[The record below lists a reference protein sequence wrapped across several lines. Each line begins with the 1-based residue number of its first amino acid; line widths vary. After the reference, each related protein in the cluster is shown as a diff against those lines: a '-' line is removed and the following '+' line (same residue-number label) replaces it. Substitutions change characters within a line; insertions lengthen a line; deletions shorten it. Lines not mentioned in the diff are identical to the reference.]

1 MREHTY
7 KFRLKKAPTGWRRI
21 ERKRLV
27 MEDNKDFDKDKQETG
42 TQQMPHVPT
51 EGEEDEK
58 KGTIVLFGH
67 EFDKKK
73 AVMAGLGGL
82 LAIALIGGGVW
93 YAASQKPE
101 PKEPTPIEQTEKTEQ
116 HVIQL
121 GAKADGWVKGES
133 SPVIAHIVNKEEK
146 VDYYH
151 AYDANEPH
159 ALDVP
164 AEGEYEVSFIS
175 PVDKDGSIYE
185 VPKTAKV
192 KSEAEDK
199 DGKGEVDEL
208 TFEFKP
214 IAADKADAD
223 ALNAIVKSVG
233 DAVKKGDETLT
244 GANGTKVIELVKENA
259 KANPNAD
266 KDKVDEESQKAE
278 EVVTDEPSGG
288 NAGASKPETGGN
300 STSSGNGGS
309 TGNGG
314 NSGSNGGGG
323 STNGDGGSKPQ
334 HVHNWVPQTT
344 VVHHEAQ
351 VQTVHHDA
359 VYGTGVEC
367 NGCFAQFNSYEAW
380 LAHSDSQLDNGNNN
394 CMCYHTIKIVLEQ
407 AWDETVE
414 VSPAWDETVTT
425 GYTCS
430 CGAVK

>member
-1 MREHTY
+1 
-7 KFRLKKAPTGWRRI
+7 
-21 ERKRLV
+21 

-101 PKEPTPIEQTEKTEQ
+101 PKEPASIEQTEKQEQ
-116 HVIQL
+116 QVIQL

-199 DGKGEVDEL
+199 DGKDVGDEL
-208 TFEFKP
+208 PFEFKP

-266 KDKVDEESQKAE
+266 KDKVDEESQKSE
-278 EVVTDEPSGG
+278 EDNTEGAGNAKPDNGGGDDTTNAGGGSGTQNQGGGGSSSGG
-288 NAGASKPETGGN
+288 
-300 STSSGNGGS
+300 SGNGGDS
-309 TGNGG
+309 EHT
-314 NSGSNGGGG
+314 
-323 STNGDGGSKPQ
+323 
-334 HVHNWVPQTT
+334 HNWVPQTT
-344 VVHHEAQ
+344 
-351 VQTVHHDA
+351 TIHHDA
-359 VYGTGVEC
+359 QYQTIHHDAITEEIYIC
-367 NGCFAQFNSYEAW
+367 
-380 LAHSDSQLDNGNNN
+380 NN
-394 CMCYHTIKIVLEQ
+394 CGANITGDPWGHINDSFLNGDGSCGGYHSEWKVTSP
-407 AWDETVE
+407 AWDETKE
-414 VSPAWDETVTT
+414 VSPAWDETITT
-425 GYTCS
+425 YKCS
-430 CGAVK
+430 GCPATK

>member
-1 MREHTY
+1 
-7 KFRLKKAPTGWRRI
+7 
-21 ERKRLV
+21 
-27 MEDNKDFDKDKQETG
+27 MEDKKDFDKDKQEIG

-58 KGTIVLFGH
+58 KSTIVLFGH

-82 LAIALIGGGVW
+82 LTIALIERCVW
-93 YAASQKPE
+93 YGASQKPE
-101 PKEPTPIEQTEKTEQ
+101 PKEPPPIEQTEKQEQ

-192 KSEAEDK
+192 KSEVEEK
-199 DGKGEVDEL
+199 DGKDAGDEL
-208 TFEFKP
+208 PFEFKP

-278 EVVTDEPSGG
+278 EGVTDAPSGG

-309 TGNGG
+309 TG
-314 NSGSNGGGG
+314 SNGGSG
-323 STNGDGGSKPQ
+323 SSNNGGGSKPQ
-334 HVHNWVPQTT
+334 HTHNWVPQTT
-344 VVHHEAQ
+344 VVHHDAQ
-351 VQTVHHDA
+351 YQTIHHDA
-359 VYGTGVEC
+359 VYGTRVTC
-367 NGCFAQFNSYEAW
+367 NQCHADLTNQDVFAHFEESFLNGGSCESY
-380 LAHSDSQLDNGNNN
+380 STVDYQISP
-394 CMCYHTIKIVLEQ
+394 
-407 AWDETVE
+407 AWDEQVL
-414 VSPAWDETVTT
+414 VSDAWDETVTT
-425 GYTCS
+425 GYKCS
-430 CGAVK
+430 GCPATK

>member
-1 MREHTY
+1 
-7 KFRLKKAPTGWRRI
+7 
-21 ERKRLV
+21 
-27 MEDNKDFDKDKQETG
+27 MEDKKDFDKDKQEMG
-42 TQQMPHVPT
+42 TQQMPHVPAD
-51 EGEEDEK
+51 GEEVGK
-58 KGTIVLFGH
+58 KSTIVLFGH
-67 EFDKKK
+67 EFDKRK
-73 AVMAGLGGL
+73 AVLAGLGGL

-116 HVIQL
+116 QVIQL

-278 EVVTDEPSGG
+278 EVVTDEPSGNG
-288 NAGASKPETGGN
+288 NGTTGPETGGN
-300 STSSGNGGS
+300 GNSGSASDG
-309 TGNGG
+309 GNGG
-314 NSGSNGGGG
+314 NSGSNGGSG
-323 STNGDGGSKPQ
+323 SSNNGGGSKPQ
-334 HVHNWVPQTT
+334 HTHNWVPQTT
-344 VVHHEAQ
+344 VVHHDAQ
-351 VQTVHHDA
+351 YQTIHHDA

-367 NGCFAQFNSYEAW
+367 NGCFAQFNSYDAW
-380 LAHSDSQLDNGNNN
+380 KAHSNSQFEIEGFDTQCAG
-394 CMCYHTIKIVLEQ
+394 YHTIKIVLEQ

>member
-1 MREHTY
+1 
-7 KFRLKKAPTGWRRI
+7 
-21 ERKRLV
+21 
-27 MEDNKDFDKDKQETG
+27 MEDKKDFDKDKKEMG

-93 YAASQKPE
+93 YASSQKPE
-101 PKEPTPIEQTEKTEQ
+101 PKEPTPIEQTEKQEQ

-133 SPVIAHIVNKEEK
+133 SPVIAHIMNKEEK

-199 DGKGEVDEL
+199 DGKDTGDEL
-208 TFEFKP
+208 PFEFKP
-214 IAADKADAD
+214 IAADKTDAD
-223 ALNAIVKSVG
+223 ALNAIVKSIG
-233 DAVKKGDETLT
+233 EAVKKGDETLT
-244 GANGTKVIELVKENA
+244 GAKGTKVIELVKDNA

-266 KDKVDEESQKAE
+266 KDKVDEEGQKAE
-278 EVVTDEPSGG
+278 EGVTDEASGG

-300 STSSGNGGS
+300 GGS
-309 TGNGG
+309 AVNGG
-314 NSGSNGGGG
+314 NSGSNGGSSNGG
-323 STNGDGGSKPQ
+323 GGSKPQ
-334 HVHNWVPQTT
+334 HTHNWVAQTT

-351 VQTVHHDA
+351 YQTIHHDA
-359 VYGTGVEC
+359 VYETRAVC
-367 NGCFAQFNSYEAW
+367 
-380 LAHSDSQLDNGNNN
+380 NN
-394 CMCYHTIKIVLEQ
+394 CGTVFNNQTEVNSHMLNGTCESYSTKPVEVSP

-425 GYTCS
+425 GYKCS
-430 CGAVK
+430 GCPATK

>member
-1 MREHTY
+1 
-7 KFRLKKAPTGWRRI
+7 
-21 ERKRLV
+21 
-27 MEDNKDFDKDKQETG
+27 MEDKKDFDKDKQEMG
-42 TQQMPHVPT
+42 TQQMPHVPAD
-51 EGEEDEK
+51 GEEVGK
-58 KGTIVLFGH
+58 KSTIVLFGH
-67 EFDKKK
+67 EFDKRK
-73 AVMAGLGGL
+73 AVLAGLGGL

-101 PKEPTPIEQTEKTEQ
+101 PKEPTPIEQTEKQEQ
-116 HVIQL
+116 QVIQL

-133 SPVIAHIVNKEEK
+133 SPVIAHIVNKEKK

-185 VPKTAKV
+185 VPKTVKV

-199 DGKGEVDEL
+199 DGKDAGDEL
-208 TFEFKP
+208 PFEFKP

-223 ALNAIVKSVG
+223 TLNAIVKSVG

-278 EVVTDEPSGG
+278 EGVTDEPSGNG
-288 NAGASKPETGGN
+288 NGTTGPETGGN
-300 STSSGNGGS
+300 GNSGSASDG
-309 TGNGG
+309 GNGG
-314 NSGSNGGGG
+314 NSGSNGGSG
-323 STNGDGGSKPQ
+323 SSNNGGGSKPQ
-334 HVHNWVPQTT
+334 HTHNWVPQTT
-344 VVHHEAQ
+344 VVHHDAQ
-351 VQTVHHDA
+351 YQTIHHDA

-367 NGCFAQFNSYEAW
+367 NGCFAQFNSYDAW
-380 LAHSDSQLDNGNNN
+380 KAHSNSQFEIEGFDTQCAG
-394 CMCYHTIKIVLEQ
+394 YHTIKIVLEQ

>member
-1 MREHTY
+1 
-7 KFRLKKAPTGWRRI
+7 
-21 ERKRLV
+21 
-27 MEDNKDFDKDKQETG
+27 MEDKKDFDKDKQEMG

-51 EGEEDEK
+51 EGDEDGK

-101 PKEPTPIEQTEKTEQ
+101 PKEPTPIEQTEKQEQ
-116 HVIQL
+116 QVIQL

-199 DGKGEVDEL
+199 DGKDTGDEL
-208 TFEFKP
+208 PFEFKP

-278 EVVTDEPSGG
+278 EGVTDEPSGG

-309 TGNGG
+309 TG
-314 NSGSNGGGG
+314 SNGGSG
-323 STNGDGGSKPQ
+323 SSNNGGGSKPQ
-334 HVHNWVPQTT
+334 HTHNWVPQTT
-344 VVHHEAQ
+344 VVHHDAQ
-351 VQTVHHDA
+351 YQTIHHDA
-359 VYGTGVEC
+359 VYGTRVTC
-367 NGCFAQFNSYEAW
+367 NQCHADLTNQDVFAHFEESFLNGGSCESY
-380 LAHSDSQLDNGNNN
+380 STVDYQISP
-394 CMCYHTIKIVLEQ
+394 
-407 AWDETVE
+407 AWDEQVL
-414 VSPAWDETVTT
+414 VSDAWDETVTT
-425 GYTCS
+425 GYKCS
-430 CGAVK
+430 GCPATK

>member
-1 MREHTY
+1 
-7 KFRLKKAPTGWRRI
+7 
-21 ERKRLV
+21 
-27 MEDNKDFDKDKQETG
+27 MEDKKDFDKDKQEMG
-42 TQQMPHVPT
+42 TQQMPHVPAD
-51 EGEEDEK
+51 GEEVGK
-58 KGTIVLFGH
+58 KSTIVLFDH
-67 EFDKKK
+67 EFDKRK
-73 AVMAGLGGL
+73 AVLAGLGGL

-233 DAVKKGDETLT
+233 EAVKKGDETLT

-259 KANPNAD
+259 KANQNAD

-278 EVVTDEPSGG
+278 EGVTDEPSGNG
-288 NAGASKPETGGN
+288 NGTTGPETGGN
-300 STSSGNGGS
+300 GNSGSASDG
-309 TGNGG
+309 GNGG
-314 NSGSNGGGG
+314 NSGSNGGSG
-323 STNGDGGSKPQ
+323 SSNNGGGSKPQ
-334 HVHNWVPQTT
+334 HTHNWIPQTT
-344 VVHHEAQ
+344 VVHHDAQ
-351 VQTVHHDA
+351 YQTIHHDA

-367 NGCFAQFNSYEAW
+367 NGCFAQFNSYDAW
-380 LAHSDSQLDNGNNN
+380 KAHSNSQFEIEGFDTQCAG
-394 CMCYHTIKIVLEQ
+394 YHTIKIVLEQ

>member
-1 MREHTY
+1 
-7 KFRLKKAPTGWRRI
+7 
-21 ERKRLV
+21 
-27 MEDNKDFDKDKQETG
+27 MEDNKDFDKDKKGGE
-42 TQQMPHVPT
+42 TQQMPNVPT
-51 EGEEDEK
+51 EGEDDEK
-58 KGTIVLFGH
+58 KGTIELFGH

-73 AVMAGLGGL
+73 AVLAGLGGL

-101 PKEPTPIEQTEKTEQ
+101 PKEPTPIEQNEKQEQ
-116 HVIQL
+116 QVIQL

-133 SPVIAHIVNKEEK
+133 SPVIAHIVNKDEK

-175 PVDKDGSIYE
+175 PVDKDGSTYE
-185 VPKTAKV
+185 VPETAKV
-192 KSEAEDK
+192 KAEAEDE
-199 DGKGEVDEL
+199 DGKDTGDEL
-208 TFEFKP
+208 PFEFKP

-266 KDKVDEESQKAE
+266 KDKVDEEGQKAE
-278 EVVTDEPSGG
+278 EGVTDEPSGG

-309 TGNGG
+309 TG
-314 NSGSNGGGG
+314 SNGGSG
-323 STNGDGGSKPQ
+323 SSNNGGGSKPQ
-334 HVHNWVPQTT
+334 HTHNWVPQTT
-344 VVHHEAQ
+344 VVHHDAQ
-351 VQTVHHDA
+351 YQTIHHDA
-359 VYGTGVEC
+359 VYGTRVTC
-367 NGCFAQFNSYEAW
+367 NQCHADLTNQDVFAHFEESFLNGGSCESY
-380 LAHSDSQLDNGNNN
+380 STVDYQISP
-394 CMCYHTIKIVLEQ
+394 
-407 AWDETVE
+407 AWDEQVL
-414 VSPAWDETVTT
+414 VSDAWDETVTT
-425 GYTCS
+425 GYKCS
-430 CGAVK
+430 GCPATK

>member
-278 EVVTDEPSGG
+278 EFVTDEPSGG

-394 CMCYHTIKIVLEQ
+394 CMGYHTIKIVLEQ

>member
-1 MREHTY
+1 
-7 KFRLKKAPTGWRRI
+7 
-21 ERKRLV
+21 

-101 PKEPTPIEQTEKTEQ
+101 PKEPASIEQTEKQEQ
-116 HVIQL
+116 QVIQL

-199 DGKGEVDEL
+199 DGKDTGDEL
-208 TFEFKP
+208 PFEFKP
-214 IAADKADAD
+214 IAADKTDAD

-266 KDKVDEESQKAE
+266 KEKVEEESQKAE
-278 EVVTDEPSGG
+278 EDNTEGAGNAKPDNGGGDDTTNAGGGSGTQNQGGGGSSSGG
-288 NAGASKPETGGN
+288 
-300 STSSGNGGS
+300 SGNGGDS
-309 TGNGG
+309 EHT
-314 NSGSNGGGG
+314 
-323 STNGDGGSKPQ
+323 
-334 HVHNWVPQTT
+334 HNWVPQTT
-344 VVHHEAQ
+344 
-351 VQTVHHDA
+351 TIHHDA
-359 VYGTGVEC
+359 QYQTIHHDAITEEIYIC
-367 NGCFAQFNSYEAW
+367 
-380 LAHSDSQLDNGNNN
+380 NN
-394 CMCYHTIKIVLEQ
+394 CGANITGDPWGHINDSFLNGDGSCGGYHSEWKVTSP
-407 AWDETVE
+407 AWDETKE
-414 VSPAWDETVTT
+414 VSPAWDETITT
-425 GYTCS
+425 YKCS
-430 CGAVK
+430 GCPATK

>member
-1 MREHTY
+1 
-7 KFRLKKAPTGWRRI
+7 
-21 ERKRLV
+21 
-27 MEDNKDFDKDKQETG
+27 MEDKKDFDKDKQEMG

-51 EGEEDEK
+51 EGDEDGK
-58 KGTIVLFGH
+58 KGIIVLFGH

-101 PKEPTPIEQTEKTEQ
+101 PKEPTPIEQTEKQEQ
-116 HVIQL
+116 QVIQL

-175 PVDKDGSIYE
+175 PVDKDGSTYE

-192 KSEAEDK
+192 KSEVEEK
-199 DGKGEVDEL
+199 DGKDAGDEL
-208 TFEFKP
+208 PFEFKP
-214 IAADKADAD
+214 IAPDKADAD

-233 DAVKKGDETLT
+233 DAVKKGDGTLT

-266 KDKVDEESQKAE
+266 KDKVDEEGQKAE
-278 EVVTDEPSGG
+278 EGVTDEASGG

-300 STSSGNGGS
+300 GDNAV
-309 TGNGG
+309 NGG
-314 NSGSNGGGG
+314 NSGSNGGSSNGG
-323 STNGDGGSKPQ
+323 GGSKPQ
-334 HVHNWVPQTT
+334 HTHNWVAQTT

-351 VQTVHHDA
+351 YQTIHHDA
-359 VYGTGVEC
+359 VYGTRVTC
-367 NGCFAQFNSYEAW
+367 NQCHADLTNQDVFAHFEESFLNGGSCESY
-380 LAHSDSQLDNGNNN
+380 STVDYQISP
-394 CMCYHTIKIVLEQ
+394 
-407 AWDETVE
+407 AWDEQVL
-414 VSPAWDETVTT
+414 VSDAWDETVTT
-425 GYTCS
+425 GYKCS
-430 CGAVK
+430 GCPATK

>member
-1 MREHTY
+1 
-7 KFRLKKAPTGWRRI
+7 
-21 ERKRLV
+21 
-27 MEDNKDFDKDKQETG
+27 MEDKKDFDKDKQEMG

-51 EGEEDEK
+51 DGEEDEK

-101 PKEPTPIEQTEKTEQ
+101 PKEPASIEQTEKQEQ
-116 HVIQL
+116 QVIQL
-121 GAKADGWVKGES
+121 GAKADGWMKGES

-151 AYDANEPH
+151 AYDANKPH

-199 DGKGEVDEL
+199 DGKDVGDEL
-208 TFEFKP
+208 PFEFKP

-266 KDKVDEESQKAE
+266 KDKVDEESQKSE
-278 EVVTDEPSGG
+278 EDNTEGAGNAKPDNGGGDDTTNAGGGSGTQNQGGGGSSSGG
-288 NAGASKPETGGN
+288 
-300 STSSGNGGS
+300 SGNGGDS
-309 TGNGG
+309 EHT
-314 NSGSNGGGG
+314 
-323 STNGDGGSKPQ
+323 
-334 HVHNWVPQTT
+334 HNWVPQTT
-344 VVHHEAQ
+344 
-351 VQTVHHDA
+351 TIHHDA
-359 VYGTGVEC
+359 QYQTIHHDAITEEIYIC
-367 NGCFAQFNSYEAW
+367 
-380 LAHSDSQLDNGNNN
+380 NN
-394 CMCYHTIKIVLEQ
+394 CGANITGDPWGHINDSFLNGDGSCGGYHSEWKVTSP
-407 AWDETVE
+407 AWDETKE
-414 VSPAWDETVTT
+414 VSPAWDETITT
-425 GYTCS
+425 YKCS
-430 CGAVK
+430 GCPATK

>member
-1 MREHTY
+1 
-7 KFRLKKAPTGWRRI
+7 
-21 ERKRLV
+21 
-27 MEDNKDFDKDKQETG
+27 MEDNKDFDKDKQGVE

-51 EGEEDEK
+51 EGEDDEK

-73 AVMAGLGGL
+73 AVLAGLGGL

-101 PKEPTPIEQTEKTEQ
+101 PKEPTPIEQNEKQEQ
-116 HVIQL
+116 QVIQL

-133 SPVIAHIVNKEEK
+133 SPVIAHIVNKDEK

-175 PVDKDGSIYE
+175 PVDKDGSTYE

-192 KSEAEDK
+192 KAEAEDE
-199 DGKGEVDEL
+199 DGKDTGDEPP
-208 TFEFKP
+208 FEFKP

-266 KDKVDEESQKAE
+266 KDKVDEEGQKAE
-278 EVVTDEPSGG
+278 EGVTDEPSGG

-300 STSSGNGGS
+300 GGDSGS
-309 TGNGG
+309 TGGSGSSNNGG
-314 NSGSNGGGG
+314 E
-323 STNGDGGSKPQ
+323 SKPQ
-334 HVHNWVPQTT
+334 HTHNWVAQTT
-344 VVHHEAQ
+344 VVHH
-351 VQTVHHDA
+351 DA
-359 VYGTGVEC
+359 VYETVYHPEEYKDVCVC
-367 NGCFAQFNSYEAW
+367 NGCGTQFDTDAAW
-380 LAHSDSQLDNGNNN
+380 RAHSDAQFDVDNYKCGSYTTKYVVTNQAWSEQ
-394 CMCYHTIKIVLEQ
+394 VLVSA
-407 AWDETVE
+407 AWDETVN
-414 VSPAWDETVTT
+414 T
-425 GYTCS
+425 GRYTCA

>member
-1 MREHTY
+1 
-7 KFRLKKAPTGWRRI
+7 
-21 ERKRLV
+21 
-27 MEDNKDFDKDKQETG
+27 MEDKKDFDKDKQETG
-42 TQQMPHVPT
+42 TQQMPHVPAD
-51 EGEEDEK
+51 GEEVGK

-67 EFDKKK
+67 EFDKRK
-73 AVMAGLGGL
+73 AVLAGLGGL

-101 PKEPTPIEQTEKTEQ
+101 PKEPTPIEQTEKQEQ
-116 HVIQL
+116 QVIQL

-185 VPKTAKV
+185 VPKTVKV

-199 DGKGEVDEL
+199 DGKDAGDEL
-208 TFEFKP
+208 PFEFKP
-214 IAADKADAD
+214 IAADKTDAD

-266 KDKVDEESQKAE
+266 KEKVEEESQKAE
-278 EVVTDEPSGG
+278 EDNTEGAGNAKPDNGGGDDTTNAGGGSGTQNQGGGGSSSGG
-288 NAGASKPETGGN
+288 
-300 STSSGNGGS
+300 SGNGGDS
-309 TGNGG
+309 EHT
-314 NSGSNGGGG
+314 
-323 STNGDGGSKPQ
+323 
-334 HVHNWVPQTT
+334 HNWVPQTT
-344 VVHHEAQ
+344 
-351 VQTVHHDA
+351 TIHHDA
-359 VYGTGVEC
+359 QYQTIHHDAITEEIYIC
-367 NGCFAQFNSYEAW
+367 
-380 LAHSDSQLDNGNNN
+380 NN
-394 CMCYHTIKIVLEQ
+394 CGANITGDPWGHINDSFLNGDGSCGGYHSEWKVTSP
-407 AWDETVE
+407 AWDETKE
-414 VSPAWDETVTT
+414 VSPAWDETITT
-425 GYTCS
+425 YKCS
-430 CGAVK
+430 GCPATK

>member
-1 MREHTY
+1 
-7 KFRLKKAPTGWRRI
+7 
-21 ERKRLV
+21 
-27 MEDNKDFDKDKQETG
+27 MEDKKDFDKDKQEMG
-42 TQQMPHVPT
+42 TKQMPHVPI
-51 EGEEDEK
+51 EDEDTGK

-101 PKEPTPIEQTEKTEQ
+101 PKEPTPIEQTEKQEQ
-116 HVIQL
+116 QVIQL

-199 DGKGEVDEL
+199 DGKDTGDEL
-208 TFEFKP
+208 PFEFKP
-214 IAADKADAD
+214 IAADKTDAD
-223 ALNAIVKSVG
+223 ALNAIVKSIG
-233 DAVKKGDETLT
+233 EAVKKGDETLT
-244 GANGTKVIELVKENA
+244 GAKGTKVIELVKDNA

-266 KDKVDEESQKAE
+266 KGKVDEEGQKAE
-278 EVVTDEPSGG
+278 EGVTDEASGG

-300 STSSGNGGS
+300 GGS
-309 TGNGG
+309 AVNGG
-314 NSGSNGGGG
+314 NSGSNGGSSNGG
-323 STNGDGGSKPQ
+323 GGSKPQ
-334 HVHNWVPQTT
+334 HTHNWVAQTT

-351 VQTVHHDA
+351 YQTIHHDA
-359 VYGTGVEC
+359 VYETRAVC
-367 NGCFAQFNSYEAW
+367 
-380 LAHSDSQLDNGNNN
+380 NN
-394 CMCYHTIKIVLEQ
+394 CGTVFNNQTEVNSHMLNGTCESYSTKPVEVSP

-425 GYTCS
+425 GYKCS
-430 CGAVK
+430 GCPATK

>member
-1 MREHTY
+1 
-7 KFRLKKAPTGWRRI
+7 
-21 ERKRLV
+21 
-27 MEDNKDFDKDKQETG
+27 MEDNKDFDKDKKGVE
-42 TQQMPHVPT
+42 TQQMPNVPT
-51 EGEEDEK
+51 EGEDDEK
-58 KGTIVLFGH
+58 KGTIELFGH

-73 AVMAGLGGL
+73 AVLAGLGGL

-101 PKEPTPIEQTEKTEQ
+101 PKEPTPIEQNEKQEQ
-116 HVIQL
+116 QVIQL

-133 SPVIAHIVNKEEK
+133 SPVIAHIVNKDEK

-175 PVDKDGSIYE
+175 PVDKDGSTYE

-192 KSEAEDK
+192 KAEAEDE
-199 DGKGEVDEL
+199 DGKDTGDEL
-208 TFEFKP
+208 PFEFKP

-266 KDKVDEESQKAE
+266 KDKVDEEGQKAE
-278 EVVTDEPSGG
+278 EGVTDEPSGG

-309 TGNGG
+309 TG
-314 NSGSNGGGG
+314 SNGGSG
-323 STNGDGGSKPQ
+323 SSNNGGGSKPQ
-334 HVHNWVPQTT
+334 HTHNWVPQTT
-344 VVHHEAQ
+344 VVHHDAQ
-351 VQTVHHDA
+351 YQTIHHDS
-359 VYGTGVEC
+359 VYGTRVTC
-367 NGCFAQFNSYEAW
+367 NQCHADLTNQDVFAHFEESFLNGGSCESY
-380 LAHSDSQLDNGNNN
+380 STVDYQISP
-394 CMCYHTIKIVLEQ
+394 
-407 AWDETVE
+407 AWDEQVL
-414 VSPAWDETVTT
+414 VSDAWDETVTT
-425 GYTCS
+425 GYKCS
-430 CGAVK
+430 GCPATK

>member
-1 MREHTY
+1 
-7 KFRLKKAPTGWRRI
+7 
-21 ERKRLV
+21 
-27 MEDNKDFDKDKQETG
+27 MEDKKDFDKDKQEIG

-101 PKEPTPIEQTEKTEQ
+101 PKEPTPIEQTEKQEQ

-121 GAKADGWVKGES
+121 GAKADGRVKGES

-199 DGKGEVDEL
+199 DGKDTGDEL
-208 TFEFKP
+208 PFEFKP
-214 IAADKADAD
+214 IAADKTDAD

-309 TGNGG
+309 TG
-314 NSGSNGGGG
+314 SNGGSG
-323 STNGDGGSKPQ
+323 SSNNGGGSKPQ
-334 HVHNWVPQTT
+334 HTHNWVPQTT
-344 VVHHEAQ
+344 VVHHDAQ
-351 VQTVHHDA
+351 YQTIHHDA
-359 VYGTGVEC
+359 VYGTRVTC
-367 NGCFAQFNSYEAW
+367 NQCHADLTNQDVFAHFEESFLNGGSCESY
-380 LAHSDSQLDNGNNN
+380 STVDYQISP
-394 CMCYHTIKIVLEQ
+394 
-407 AWDETVE
+407 AWDEQVL
-414 VSPAWDETVTT
+414 VSDAWDETVTT
-425 GYTCS
+425 GYKCS
-430 CGAVK
+430 GCPATK

>member
-1 MREHTY
+1 M
-7 KFRLKKAPTGWRRI
+7 KG
-21 ERKRLV
+21 RLV
-27 MEDNKDFDKDKQETG
+27 MEDKKDFDKDKQETG

-51 EGEEDEK
+51 EGEEGEK
-58 KGTIVLFGH
+58 KGTVVLFGH
-67 EFDKKK
+67 EFDKRK
-73 AVMAGLGGL
+73 AVMVGLGGL

-101 PKEPTPIEQTEKTEQ
+101 PKEPTPIEQTEKQEQ
-116 HVIQL
+116 QVIQL

-133 SPVIAHIVNKEEK
+133 SPVIAHIVNKEKK

-151 AYDANEPH
+151 AYDANEQNS
-159 ALDVP
+159 LGVP

-185 VPKTAKV
+185 VPKASKV
-192 KSEAEDK
+192 KAEVEDK
-199 DGKGEVDEL
+199 DGKAAKTDL
-208 TFEFKP
+208 PFEFKP

-266 KDKVDEESQKAE
+266 KEKVEEESQKAE
-278 EVVTDEPSGG
+278 DEVTDEPSNGDTG
-288 NAGASKPETGGN
+288 ESKPETGGN
-300 STSSGNGGS
+300 SSSGGGNGDSAG
-309 TGNGG
+309 GG
-314 NSGSNGGGG
+314 NSGSNGGGE
-323 STNGDGGSKPQ
+323 SKPQ

-359 VYGTGVEC
+359 IYKTVCIC
-367 NGCFAQFNSYEAW
+367 NGCNAQFDTDNAW
-380 LAHSDSQLDNGNNN
+380 GAHSESQLLAGNYA
-394 CMCYHTIKIVLEQ
+394 CGSYHPSNIVIQ
-407 AWDETVE
+407 DAWDETVE
-414 VSPAWDETVTT
+414 ISPAWDETITT
-425 GYTCS
+425 GYVCS
-430 CGAVK
+430 GCGAVK

>member
-1 MREHTY
+1 
-7 KFRLKKAPTGWRRI
+7 
-21 ERKRLV
+21 
-27 MEDNKDFDKDKQETG
+27 MEDKKDFDKDKKEMG

-51 EGEEDEK
+51 DGEEDEK

-101 PKEPTPIEQTEKTEQ
+101 PKEPTPIEQTDKQEQ
-116 HVIQL
+116 QVIQL

-199 DGKGEVDEL
+199 DGKDVGDEL
-208 TFEFKP
+208 PFEFKP

-223 ALNAIVKSVG
+223 TLNAIVKSVG

-278 EVVTDEPSGG
+278 EGVTDEPSGNG
-288 NAGASKPETGGN
+288 NGTTGPETGGN
-300 STSSGNGGS
+300 GNSGSASDG
-309 TGNGG
+309 GNGG
-314 NSGSNGGGG
+314 NSGSNGGSG
-323 STNGDGGSKPQ
+323 SSNNSGGSKPQ
-334 HVHNWVPQTT
+334 HTHNWVPQTT
-344 VVHHEAQ
+344 VVHHDAQ
-351 VQTVHHDA
+351 YQTIHHDA
-359 VYGTGVEC
+359 VYETRAVC
-367 NGCFAQFNSYEAW
+367 NGCGKVFNNQAEVDSHIDPFSNSGCVSY
-380 LAHSDSQLDNGNNN
+380 S
-394 CMCYHTIKIVLEQ
+394 TRP
-407 AWDETVE
+407 VE

>member
-1 MREHTY
+1 
-7 KFRLKKAPTGWRRI
+7 
-21 ERKRLV
+21 
-27 MEDNKDFDKDKQETG
+27 MEDKKDFDKDKQEMG
-42 TQQMPHVPT
+42 TKQMPHVPI
-51 EGEEDEK
+51 EDEDTGK

-101 PKEPTPIEQTEKTEQ
+101 PKEPTPIEQTEKQEQ
-116 HVIQL
+116 QVIQL
-121 GAKADGWVKGES
+121 GAKSDGWVKGES

-175 PVDKDGSIYE
+175 PVDKDGSTYE

-192 KSEAEDK
+192 KSGVEDK
-199 DGKGEVDEL
+199 DGKDTGDEL
-208 TFEFKP
+208 PFEFKP

-233 DAVKKGDETLT
+233 EAVKKGDETLT
-244 GANGTKVIELVKENA
+244 GVNGTKVIELVKENA

-278 EVVTDEPSGG
+278 EGVTDEASGG

-300 STSSGNGGS
+300 GGS
-309 TGNGG
+309 AVNGG
-314 NSGSNGGGG
+314 NSGSNGGSSNGG
-323 STNGDGGSKPQ
+323 GGSKPQ
-334 HVHNWVPQTT
+334 HTHNWVAQTT

-351 VQTVHHDA
+351 YQTIHHDA
-359 VYGTGVEC
+359 VYETRAVC
-367 NGCFAQFNSYEAW
+367 
-380 LAHSDSQLDNGNNN
+380 NN
-394 CMCYHTIKIVLEQ
+394 CGTVFNNQTEVNSHMLNGTCESYSTKPVEVSP

-425 GYTCS
+425 GYKCS
-430 CGAVK
+430 GCPATK

>member
-1 MREHTY
+1 
-7 KFRLKKAPTGWRRI
+7 
-21 ERKRLV
+21 
-27 MEDNKDFDKDKQETG
+27 MEDKKDFDKDKQEMG

-73 AVMAGLGGL
+73 AVLAGLGGL

-101 PKEPTPIEQTEKTEQ
+101 PKEPTPIEQNEKQEQ
-116 HVIQL
+116 QVIQL

-133 SPVIAHIVNKEEK
+133 SPVIAHIVNKDEK

-175 PVDKDGSIYE
+175 PVDKDGSTYE

-192 KSEAEDK
+192 KAEAEDE
-199 DGKGEVDEL
+199 DGKDTGDEL
-208 TFEFKP
+208 PFEFKP

-266 KDKVDEESQKAE
+266 KDKVDEEGQKAE
-278 EVVTDEPSGG
+278 EGVTDEPSGG

-309 TGNGG
+309 TG
-314 NSGSNGGGG
+314 SNGGSG
-323 STNGDGGSKPQ
+323 SSNNGGGSKPQ
-334 HVHNWVPQTT
+334 HTHNWVPQTT
-344 VVHHEAQ
+344 VVHHDAQ
-351 VQTVHHDA
+351 YQTIHHDA
-359 VYGTGVEC
+359 VYGTRVTC
-367 NGCFAQFNSYEAW
+367 NQCHADLTNQDVFAHFEESFLNGGSCESY
-380 LAHSDSQLDNGNNN
+380 STVDYQISP
-394 CMCYHTIKIVLEQ
+394 
-407 AWDETVE
+407 AWDEQVL
-414 VSPAWDETVTT
+414 VSDAWDETVTT
-425 GYTCS
+425 GYKCS
-430 CGAVK
+430 GCPATK

>member
-1 MREHTY
+1 
-7 KFRLKKAPTGWRRI
+7 
-21 ERKRLV
+21 
-27 MEDNKDFDKDKQETG
+27 MEDKKDFDKDKQEMG

-51 EGEEDEK
+51 EGDEDGK
-58 KGTIVLFGH
+58 KGIIVLFGH

-82 LAIALIGGGVW
+82 LVIALIGGGVW

-101 PKEPTPIEQTEKTEQ
+101 PKEPTPIEQTEKQAQ

-121 GAKADGWVKGES
+121 GVKADGWVKGES

-199 DGKGEVDEL
+199 DGKDTGDEL
-208 TFEFKP
+208 PFEFKP
-214 IAADKADAD
+214 IAADKTDAD

-309 TGNGG
+309 TG
-314 NSGSNGGGG
+314 SNGGSG
-323 STNGDGGSKPQ
+323 SSNNGGGSKPQ
-334 HVHNWVPQTT
+334 HTHNWVPQTT
-344 VVHHEAQ
+344 VVHHDAQ
-351 VQTVHHDA
+351 YQTIHHDA
-359 VYGTGVEC
+359 VYGTRVTC
-367 NGCFAQFNSYEAW
+367 NQCHADLTNQDVFAHFEESFLNGGSCESY
-380 LAHSDSQLDNGNNN
+380 STVDYQISP
-394 CMCYHTIKIVLEQ
+394 
-407 AWDETVE
+407 AWDEQVL
-414 VSPAWDETVTT
+414 VSDAWDETVTT
-425 GYTCS
+425 GYKCS
-430 CGAVK
+430 GCPATK

>member
-1 MREHTY
+1 
-7 KFRLKKAPTGWRRI
+7 
-21 ERKRLV
+21 
-27 MEDNKDFDKDKQETG
+27 MEDNKDFDKDKKGVE
-42 TQQMPHVPT
+42 TQQMPNVPT
-51 EGEEDEK
+51 EGEDDEK
-58 KGTIVLFGH
+58 KGTIELFGH

-73 AVMAGLGGL
+73 AVLAGLGGL

-101 PKEPTPIEQTEKTEQ
+101 PKEPTPIEQNEKQEQ
-116 HVIQL
+116 QVIQL

-133 SPVIAHIVNKEEK
+133 SPVIAHIVNKDEK

-175 PVDKDGSIYE
+175 PVDKDGSTYE
-185 VPKTAKV
+185 VPETAKV
-192 KSEAEDK
+192 KAEAEDE
-199 DGKGEVDEL
+199 DGKDTGDEL
-208 TFEFKP
+208 PFEFKP

-266 KDKVDEESQKAE
+266 KDKVDEEGQKAE
-278 EVVTDEPSGG
+278 EGVTDEPSGG

-309 TGNGG
+309 TG
-314 NSGSNGGGG
+314 SNGGSG
-323 STNGDGGSKPQ
+323 SSNNGGGSKPQ
-334 HVHNWVPQTT
+334 HIHNWVPQTT
-344 VVHHEAQ
+344 VVHHDAQ
-351 VQTVHHDA
+351 YQTIHHDA
-359 VYGTGVEC
+359 VYGTRVTC
-367 NGCFAQFNSYEAW
+367 NQCHADLTNQDVFAHFEESFLNGGSCESY
-380 LAHSDSQLDNGNNN
+380 STVDYQISP
-394 CMCYHTIKIVLEQ
+394 
-407 AWDETVE
+407 AWDEQVL
-414 VSPAWDETVTT
+414 VSDAWDETVTT
-425 GYTCS
+425 GYKCS
-430 CGAVK
+430 GCPATK

>member
-1 MREHTY
+1 
-7 KFRLKKAPTGWRRI
+7 
-21 ERKRLV
+21 
-27 MEDNKDFDKDKQETG
+27 MEDNKDFDKDKQEMG
-42 TQQMPHVPT
+42 TQQVPHVPT
-51 EGEEDEK
+51 EGDEDGK

-67 EFDKKK
+67 EFDKRK

-82 LAIALIGGGVW
+82 LAIALIGGGIW
-93 YAASQKPE
+93 YATSQEPE
-101 PKEPTPIEQTEKTEQ
+101 PKEPTPIEQTEKQEQ
-116 HVIQL
+116 QVIQL

-175 PVDKDGSIYE
+175 PVDKDGSTYE

-192 KSEAEDK
+192 KSGVEDK
-199 DGKGEVDEL
+199 DGKDTGDEL
-208 TFEFKP
+208 PFEFKP

-223 ALNAIVKSVG
+223 ALNAIVKSIG
-233 DAVKKGDETLT
+233 EAVKKGDETLT

-278 EVVTDEPSGG
+278 EGVTDEPSGG

-309 TGNGG
+309 TG
-314 NSGSNGGGG
+314 SNGGSG
-323 STNGDGGSKPQ
+323 SSNNGGGSKPQ
-334 HVHNWVPQTT
+334 HTHNWVPQTT
-344 VVHHEAQ
+344 VVHHDAQ
-351 VQTVHHDA
+351 YQTIHHDA
-359 VYGTGVEC
+359 VYGTRVTC
-367 NGCFAQFNSYEAW
+367 NQCHADLTNQDVFAHFEESFLNGGSCESY
-380 LAHSDSQLDNGNNN
+380 STVDYQISP
-394 CMCYHTIKIVLEQ
+394 
-407 AWDETVE
+407 AWDEQVL
-414 VSPAWDETVTT
+414 VSDAWDETVTT
-425 GYTCS
+425 GYKCS
-430 CGAVK
+430 GCPATK

>member
-101 PKEPTPIEQTEKTEQ
+101 SKEPTPIEQTEKQEQ
-116 HVIQL
+116 QVIQL

-151 AYDANEPH
+151 AYDANKPH

-199 DGKGEVDEL
+199 DGKDVGDEL
-208 TFEFKP
+208 PFEFKP
-214 IAADKADAD
+214 IAADKTNAD

-266 KDKVDEESQKAE
+266 KEKVEEESQKAE
-278 EVVTDEPSGG
+278 DEVTDEPSNGDTG
-288 NAGASKPETGGN
+288 ESKPETGGN
-300 STSSGNGGS
+300 SSSGGGNGDSAG
-309 TGNGG
+309 GG
-314 NSGSNGGGG
+314 NSGSNGGGE
-323 STNGDGGSKPQ
+323 SKPQ

-359 VYGTGVEC
+359 IYKTVCIC
-367 NGCFAQFNSYEAW
+367 NGCNAQFDTDNAW
-380 LAHSDSQLDNGNNN
+380 GAHSESQLLAGNYA
-394 CMCYHTIKIVLEQ
+394 CGSYHPSNIVIQ
-407 AWDETVE
+407 DAWDETVE
-414 VSPAWDETVTT
+414 ISPAWDETITT
-425 GYTCS
+425 GYVCS
-430 CGAVK
+430 GCGAVK

>member
-1 MREHTY
+1 
-7 KFRLKKAPTGWRRI
+7 
-21 ERKRLV
+21 
-27 MEDNKDFDKDKQETG
+27 MEENKDFDKDKQKTG

-51 EGEEDEK
+51 EGEEDGK

-101 PKEPTPIEQTEKTEQ
+101 PKEPTPIEQTEKQKQ

-121 GAKADGWVKGES
+121 GAKADGWVRGES

-199 DGKGEVDEL
+199 DGKDTGDEL
-208 TFEFKP
+208 PFEFKP
-214 IAADKADAD
+214 IAADKTDAD
-223 ALNAIVKSVG
+223 ALNAIVKSIG
-233 DAVKKGDETLT
+233 EAVKKGDETLT
-244 GANGTKVIELVKENA
+244 GAKGTKVIELVKDNA

-266 KDKVDEESQKAE
+266 KDKVDEEGQKAE
-278 EVVTDEPSGG
+278 EGVTDEASGG

-300 STSSGNGGS
+300 GGS
-309 TGNGG
+309 AVNGG
-314 NSGSNGGGG
+314 NSGSNGGSSNGG
-323 STNGDGGSKPQ
+323 GGSKPQ
-334 HVHNWVPQTT
+334 HTHNWVAQTT

-351 VQTVHHDA
+351 YQTIHHDA
-359 VYGTGVEC
+359 VYGTRVTC
-367 NGCFAQFNSYEAW
+367 NQCHADLTNQDVFAHFEESFLNGGSCESY
-380 LAHSDSQLDNGNNN
+380 STVDYQISP
-394 CMCYHTIKIVLEQ
+394 
-407 AWDETVE
+407 AWDEQVL
-414 VSPAWDETVTT
+414 VSDAWDETVTT
-425 GYTCS
+425 GYKCS
-430 CGAVK
+430 GCPATK

>member
-1 MREHTY
+1 
-7 KFRLKKAPTGWRRI
+7 
-21 ERKRLV
+21 
-27 MEDNKDFDKDKQETG
+27 MEDKKDFDKDKQEMG

-67 EFDKKK
+67 EFDKRK

-199 DGKGEVDEL
+199 DGKDTGDEL
-208 TFEFKP
+208 PFEFKP
-214 IAADKADAD
+214 IAADKTDAD

-266 KDKVDEESQKAE
+266 KEKVEEESQKAE
-278 EVVTDEPSGG
+278 EDNTEGAGNAKPDNGGGDDTTNAGGGSGTQNQGGGGSSSGG
-288 NAGASKPETGGN
+288 
-300 STSSGNGGS
+300 SGNGGDS
-309 TGNGG
+309 EHT
-314 NSGSNGGGG
+314 
-323 STNGDGGSKPQ
+323 
-334 HVHNWVPQTT
+334 HNWVPQTT
-344 VVHHEAQ
+344 
-351 VQTVHHDA
+351 TIHHDA
-359 VYGTGVEC
+359 QYQTIHHDAITEEIYIC
-367 NGCFAQFNSYEAW
+367 
-380 LAHSDSQLDNGNNN
+380 NN
-394 CMCYHTIKIVLEQ
+394 CGANITGDPWGHINDSFLNGDGSCGGYHSEWKVTSP
-407 AWDETVE
+407 AWDETKE
-414 VSPAWDETVTT
+414 VSPAWDETITT
-425 GYTCS
+425 YKCS
-430 CGAVK
+430 GCPATK

>member
-1 MREHTY
+1 
-7 KFRLKKAPTGWRRI
+7 
-21 ERKRLV
+21 
-27 MEDNKDFDKDKQETG
+27 MEDKKDFDKDKQEMG

-67 EFDKKK
+67 EFDKRKV
-73 AVMAGLGGL
+73 VMAGLGGL

-192 KSEAEDK
+192 KPEAEDK

-266 KDKVDEESQKAE
+266 KEKVEEESQKAE
-278 EVVTDEPSGG
+278 EDNTEGAGNAKPDNGGGDDTTNAGGGSGTQNQGGGGSSSGG
-288 NAGASKPETGGN
+288 
-300 STSSGNGGS
+300 SGNGGDS
-309 TGNGG
+309 EHT
-314 NSGSNGGGG
+314 
-323 STNGDGGSKPQ
+323 
-334 HVHNWVPQTT
+334 HNWVPQTT
-344 VVHHEAQ
+344 
-351 VQTVHHDA
+351 TIHHDA
-359 VYGTGVEC
+359 QYQTIHHDAITEEIYIC
-367 NGCFAQFNSYEAW
+367 
-380 LAHSDSQLDNGNNN
+380 NN
-394 CMCYHTIKIVLEQ
+394 CGANITGDPWGHINDSFLNGDGSCGGYHSEWKVTSP
-407 AWDETVE
+407 AWDETKE
-414 VSPAWDETVTT
+414 VSPAWDETITT
-425 GYTCS
+425 YKCS
-430 CGAVK
+430 GCPATK

>member
-1 MREHTY
+1 
-7 KFRLKKAPTGWRRI
+7 
-21 ERKRLV
+21 
-27 MEDNKDFDKDKQETG
+27 MEDKKDFDKDKQEMG
-42 TQQMPHVPT
+42 TQQMPHVPA
-51 EGEEDEK
+51 EGDEDGK

-101 PKEPTPIEQTEKTEQ
+101 PKEPTPIEQTEKQEQ
-116 HVIQL
+116 QVIQL

-159 ALDVP
+159 ALDVS

-175 PVDKDGSIYE
+175 PVDKDGSTYE

-192 KSEAEDK
+192 KSEVEEK
-199 DGKGEVDEL
+199 DGKDAGDEL
-208 TFEFKP
+208 PFEFKP

-223 ALNAIVKSVG
+223 ALNAIVKSIG
-233 DAVKKGDETLT
+233 EAVKKGDETLT
-244 GANGTKVIELVKENA
+244 GAKGTKVIELVKDNA

-266 KDKVDEESQKAE
+266 KDKVDEEGQKAE
-278 EVVTDEPSGG
+278 EGVTDEASGG

-300 STSSGNGGS
+300 GGS
-309 TGNGG
+309 AVNGG
-314 NSGSNGGGG
+314 NSGSNGGSSNGG
-323 STNGDGGSKPQ
+323 GGSKPQ
-334 HVHNWVPQTT
+334 HTHNWVAQTT

-351 VQTVHHDA
+351 YQTIHHDA
-359 VYGTGVEC
+359 VYETRAVC
-367 NGCFAQFNSYEAW
+367 
-380 LAHSDSQLDNGNNN
+380 NN
-394 CMCYHTIKIVLEQ
+394 CGTVFNNQTEVNSHMLNGTCESYSTKPVEVSP

-425 GYTCS
+425 GYKCS
-430 CGAVK
+430 GCPATK

>member
-1 MREHTY
+1 
-7 KFRLKKAPTGWRRI
+7 
-21 ERKRLV
+21 
-27 MEDNKDFDKDKQETG
+27 MEDKKDFDKDKQEMG
-42 TQQMPHVPT
+42 TQQMPHVPAD
-51 EGEEDEK
+51 GEEVGK
-58 KGTIVLFGH
+58 KSTIVLFGH
-67 EFDKKK
+67 EFDKRK
-73 AVMAGLGGL
+73 AVLAGLGGL
-82 LAIALIGGGVW
+82 LAIALIGGGIW

-101 PKEPTPIEQTEKTEQ
+101 PKEPTSIEQTEKQEQ
-116 HVIQL
+116 QVIQL

-133 SPVIAHIVNKEEK
+133 SPVIAHIVNKEKK

-151 AYDANEPH
+151 AYDANEQH
-159 ALDVP
+159 SLGVP

-233 DAVKKGDETLT
+233 DAVKKGNETLT

-394 CMCYHTIKIVLEQ
+394 CMGYHTIKIVLEQ